1 MTQTPHDFGSMADV
15 LGNANPHKNVMGWLD
30 SEDEFRKQN
39 PDVVDAL
46 HKSERTGTINL
57 MRSAG
62 PVSDA
67 YIFGY
72 DALMLLNG
80 PGGSGKTTA
89 SFKKILVEGQR
100 MRPGPDRVRR
110 YVNGVWRNKY
120 VNLWKATIPSCWK
133 VFPRDLAGS
142 KWTGASPR
150 EAEFNVKFEDRFGLI
165 DIIMRFRAFGDA
177 MDPDDVLGNEFTDV
191 YLNEWN
197 TLPEELQI
205 ALMDRIGRDPPFEI
219 SGRVGRF
226 FGDCNAPSVTE
237 AVYRDFWEYPKPG
250 HVLFRQPGGLDDNA
264 ENIQAVGRA
273 YYINTVT
280 NNAHRPWHIKRMVH
294 NQPGFSRASM
304 PVWPEWD
311 DARNL
316 AKSTIPVIKE
326 LPVIVGIDGG
336 LTARAVYMQE
346 RGDGQLR
353 ILAETSIEACGVTVL
368 AERMLAIEATPR
380 FAGCEFTDACDP
392 AMVAGE
398 ETDGETSDR
407 QTLSKLLGRKVDL
420 APSQNPEVR
429 QDAIRSKLRHTCA
442 NAEPGLL
449 LDPSCK
455 TIRRGANET
464 YHHRKV
470 QGTDDVGGVAK
481 TLDGHTCEAAE
492 YGAELCGTSVAKRR
506 IGDLKKEKQKLA
518 EERRKADRYNPLAN
532 RRRRA

>member
-1 MTQTPHDFGSMADV
+1 MTLTPHDFGSMADV
-15 LGNANPHKNVMGWLD
+15 LGKANPHKNVMGWLE

-72 DALMLLNG
+72 EPLMLLNG

-89 SFKKILVEGQR
+89 SFKKMLVEGQR

-133 VFPRDLAGS
+133 VFPRDLASS

-177 MDPDDVLGNEFTDV
+177 MDADDVLGNEFMDV

-197 TLPEELQI
+197 TLPEDLQS
-205 ALMDRIGRDPPFEI
+205 ALSSRIGRDPPFEI
-219 SGRVGRF
+219 AGRDGRF

-237 AVYRDFWEYPKPG
+237 YVYRDFWEDPKPG
-250 HVLFRQPGGLDDNA
+250 HRLYRQPGGLDEGA
-264 ENIQAVGRA
+264 ENIEAVGRS
-273 YYINTVT
+273 YYTRQVESNI
-280 NNAHRPWHIKRMVH
+280 HRAWLTKRMVH
-294 NQPGFSRASM
+294 NQPGFSRHNQ
-304 PVWPEWD
+304 PVWPEWND
-311 DARNL
+311 DRNL
-316 AKSTIPVIKE
+316 SKTNIPVIKE
-326 LPVIVGIDGG
+326 LPVLVGIDGG
-336 LTARAVYMQE
+336 LTARATYKQN

-353 ILAETSIEACGVTVL
+353 ILRETSIEPCGMAVL
-368 AERMLAIEATPR
+368 GARMLAIEALPE
-380 FAGCEFTDACDP
+380 FAGCEFVDSCDP
-392 AMVAGE
+392 SMLAGE
-398 ETDGETSDR
+398 TTEGETSER
-407 QTLSKLLGRKVDL
+407 QALSKVLGRKVQP
-420 APSQNPEVR
+420 APSQNPDER
-429 QDAIRSKLRHTCA
+429 QDAIRSKLRLVCA
-442 NAEPGLL
+442 NGEPGLL
-449 LDPSCK
+449 LDPRCK

-464 YHHRKV
+464 YHHRTIA
-470 QGTDDVGGVAK
+470 GTDDIGGVAK

-492 YGAELCGTSVAKRR
+492 YGALLCDTALARRRISAIKADKQKRR
-506 IGDLKKEKQKLA
+506 
-518 EERRKADRYNPLAN
+518 EEGRKTGRYNPLG
-532 RRRRA
+532 RRRA